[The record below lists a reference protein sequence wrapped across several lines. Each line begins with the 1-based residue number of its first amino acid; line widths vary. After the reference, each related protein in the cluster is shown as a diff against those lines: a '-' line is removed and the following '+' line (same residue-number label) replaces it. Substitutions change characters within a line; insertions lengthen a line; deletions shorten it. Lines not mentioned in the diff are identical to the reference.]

1 MSGCPKYQAVASPDE
16 ARPLD
21 LALPIWI
28 RRLVEGNSQHYSP
41 YAPASRGHRESGP
54 RICFTGVDRDSIT
67 TRLSEE
73 FARST
78 EKATKLFT
86 NWKHNADILPK
97 MQGRL
102 EVLRDARGKFQA
114 VVYDLPG
121 SVSVTKAPRS
131 A

>member
-1 MSGCPKYQAVASPDE
+1 MPDTM
-16 ARPLD
+16 LD
-21 LALPIWI
+21 NIIFLL
-28 RRLVEGNSQHYSP
+28 RYR
-41 YAPASRGHRESGP
+41 
-54 RICFTGVDRDSIT
+54 
-67 TRLSEE
+67 
-73 FARST
+73 RST